1 MYNEYLEKLENLKG
15 KELKNTELKAEKIEL
30 GLVDDADKKAKEVK
44 KVTAD
49 IEKAIQDFEKAKDKF
64 MSIHKGRTQ
73 QSIDLLNTIK
83 DIDKAAKD
91 LGIKIPTAK
100 YEKVLDTYYKVV
112 DKYDKLK

>member
-1 MYNEYLEKLENLKG
+1 MKPTQEQILNSLSKLIKSEG
-15 KELKNTELKAEKIEL
+15 KVKVEL
-30 GLVDDADKKAKEVK
+30 GLVDEADKKANEVK
-44 KVTAD
+44 KVTSD
-49 IEKAIQDFEKAKDKF
+49 IEKATQDFEKAKDKF

-112 DKYDKLK
+112 DKYEKLR